1 MKQSSIIVSSRLV
14 KDRSEKE
21 YDLILMDIQLPEMD
35 GIEAME
41 QIKKNSKKQIPVIA
55 LTGFFNE
62 RR

>member
-41 QIKKNSKKQIPVIA
+41 QIKKIA
-55 LTGFFNE
+55 KNRYLLL
-62 RR
+62 R